1 MTGAELDSVDG
12 PEEVGVSVVCGVS
25 AGVVVCSVV
34 VVWASGA
41 DEEACVD
48 VAACSGFVAS
58 SSPEARDDVEAASGA
73 CAGAVRAF
81 EGLDLC
87 TACARFAWWRDRAA
101 FPLVPAPFVAALAR
115 VLPGKACAAIAVN
128 APVSVTLPASS
139 QRLQRDNRCSA
150 ASRERL
156 EGNVVM
162 YTYSTPLPSTR

>member
-1 MTGAELDSVDG
+1 MAC
-12 PEEVGVSVVCGVS
+12 GVSV
-25 AGVVVCSVV
+25 GVVVCSVV

-41 DEEACVD
+41 DEEEACVD
-48 VAACSGFVAS
+48 VGACPVCVAS
-58 SSPEARDDVEAASGA
+58 VSPEVCDDVEAASGA
-73 CAGAVRAF
+73 RAGAVRAF

-101 FPLVPAPFVAALAR
+101 LSLVPAPFAAALAR

-139 QRLQRDNRCSA
+139 QRLQRDNRRSA

-162 YTYSTPLPSTR
+162 YAYSTSLPSIR